1 MLYNKSMRCC
11 LKSLYLCVEDMERA
25 ICFYEDL
32 FEQSVTLKDDIYSV
46 FDIHGFRLGLFAYR
60 KMNEKHLYG
69 NNCLPSIEFENLEL
83 LKKIIDNHQVVFP
96 LTKIHDNWV
105 CEIKDSEGNCIEIT
119 APVG

>member
-1 MLYNKSMRCC
+1 MRCC

-60 KMNEKHLYG
+60 KMNE